1 NGQFVRGVNL
11 VETMYFP
18 ASTGGRGGSAYMKD
32 PAYPAL
38 LTYVRRMSYLLSMG
52 EPAASVALFLPSSS
66 MWLGDAASDTAFVS
80 TERLLSEHQIDF
92 DIVNEDALAT
102 DLKAGHG
109 TFETMS
115 NNWYRT
121 VIVPGAAVISQ
132 AALDRLRTFA
142 TGGGKVLFLGRT
154 PGLIS
159 GRTILNARAA
169 MPADFS
175 WASVETSAQLPE
187 TPTPPAY
194 PPAAPPAPQVVA
206 PAILQ
211 AVKAAVGKPDVWL
224 GSPDTSLRCM
234 TRRLKD
240 SYVYLFFNES
250 SVPISDS
257 VNFPNEGENARQLV
271 EQWDPATG
279 AVTSVVSTR
288 AKGQMS
294 VQLKLKP
301 YETRLLMVR

>member
-1 NGQFVRGVNL
+1 
-11 VETMYFP
+11 
-18 ASTGGRGGSAYMKD
+18 MKD

-52 EPAASVALFLPSSS
+52 EPAASVALLIPSSS

-109 TFETMS
+109 TLETMS
-115 NNWYRT
+115 GNQYRT

-132 AALDRLRTFA
+132 AALDRLRAFA

-154 PGLIS
+154 PSLIA
-159 GRTILNARAA
+159 GQTILDARAA
-169 MPADFS
+169 TPADF
-175 WASVETSAQLPE
+175 AFATIETSAQLPE

-194 PPAAPPAPQVVA
+194 PPTAPPAPQIVA
-206 PAILQ
+206 PAILD
-211 AVKAAVGKPDVWL
+211 AVTRVVGKQDVWL
-224 GSPDTSLRCM
+224 SASDASLRCM

-240 SYVYLFFNES
+240 STVYLFFNES
-250 SVPISDS
+250 AAPISDS
-257 VNFPNEGENARQLV
+257 VNFRNERENTRQVV
-271 EQWDPATG
+271 EEWNPATG
-279 AVTSVVSTR
+279 AVSSVVSTR
-288 AKGQMS
+288 APGTMS
-294 VQLKLKP
+294 VQLNLKP
-301 YETRLLMVR
+301 YETQVLMVR